1 MKLAAFNLAAL
12 RRWRRG
18 YNLIELL
25 IGMTILI
32 IALSSAFLL
41 TINTTRINA
50 NNRQVAAAANLAE
63 YKLEELRNADPVA
76 LVSGTDSGLLD
87 SQGTVIEDGKFSRSW
102 AVSADTPETGLTTVV
117 VTVSWAQLGETEAYT
132 LSGVI

>member
-1 MKLAAFNLAAL
+1 MKLAVFNLAVL
-12 RRWRRG
+12 PRWRRG
-18 YNLIELL
+18 YSLIELL

-32 IALSSAFLL
+32 IALSSAFVL

-50 NNRQVAAAANLAE
+50 RNRSVATAANLAE

-76 LVSGTDSGLLD
+76 LVSGSDTGLLD
-87 SQGTVIEDGKFSRSW
+87 SQGVASEDGKFSRSW
-102 AVSADTPETGLTTVV
+102 AIAADTPETGLYTVV
-117 VTVSWAQLGETEAYT
+117 VTVSWAQLGGTETYT